1 MKAPY
6 TPPSIMGKMCDCY
19 VDQMRMAYSQK
30 HINNLSDNESKTMG
44 LRLIEVCNVTQ
55 EPKVI

>member
-1 MKAPY
+1 
-6 TPPSIMGKMCDCY
+6 MGKMCDCY
-19 VDQMRMAYSQK
+19 VDQMRMSHSQK

-44 LRLIEVCNVTQ
+44 LRLIEVCNVKQ